1 MIVVLLAGLA
11 TILVMAI
18 VTGINAGVIAMLFAG
33 LLGTTIAS
41 MSVRDIAA
49 GFPGD
54 MFIMLFGIL
63 LLLSIA
69 SRNGSVEWL
78 VQQLVKLVGGRVAVL
93 PWLLFFAALLSSSM
107 GPGAAPLLFVVGAG
121 FARRYHISPL
131 MVGAMVIHGNQAG
144 FFSPI
149 APYGILFASL
159 MERADIAMPN
169 LDLYLIVV
177 WFHLL
182 LAVIVFVVFG
192 GLRLL
197 KAESGGLPV
206 GGGIDEAEG
215 TPPISGI
222 QVATL
227 VGFAGLLLGSLFTD
241 VNIGFLALAIALV
254 LLLASGRDESDK
266 AIAGVAWP
274 ILLIIC
280 GVTLYV
286 HVLQYSGA
294 IGNAAAALTDLAS
307 VEWVALVIAWL
318 AAALTAVAS
327 TFGTLSMLLPLSTPF
342 LASGELEVTAFL
354 ALVAI
359 SAAVTDISP
368 ISPWGAMFLASCTGM
383 NHDAIFRQML
393 LYALT
398 MIIFVPV
405 IVWLVLIIF

>member
-1 MIVVLLAGLA
+1 MTGILLAGLA
-11 TILVMAI
+11 IILVMAI
-18 VTGINAGVIAMLFAG
+18 VTGINAGIIAMLFAG
-33 LLGTTIAS
+33 MLGTVIADMS
-41 MSVRDIAA
+41 MREIAA

-69 SRNGSVEWL
+69 TQNGSVEWL
-78 VQQLVKLVGGRVAVL
+78 VQRLVKLVGGRVAVM

-107 GPGAAPLLFVVGAG
+107 GPGAAPLLFVIGAG
-121 FARRYHISPL
+121 FARSYGISPL
-131 MVGAMVIHGNQAG
+131 MIGAMVIHGNQAG

-159 MERADIAMPN
+159 MERSDIAMLN

-177 WFHLL
+177 LFHLL
-182 LAVIVFVVFG
+182 LAGIVFLLFG
-192 GLRLL
+192 GLRLIRAGVGDAGSGDATDEI
-197 KAESGGLPV
+197 AEV
-206 GGGIDEAEG
+206 TA
-215 TPPISGI
+215 ISRI

-227 VGFAGLLLGSLFTD
+227 SGFALLLLGSLFTD
-241 VNIGFLALAIALV
+241 INIGFLALAIALF
-254 LLLASGRDESDK
+254 LLLMSGRDDSDK

-286 HVLQYSGA
+286 HVLQFSGA
-294 IGNAAAALTDLAS
+294 IDNTAGMLTDLAS
-307 VEWVALVIAWL
+307 VEWVALVVAWL
-318 AAALTAVAS
+318 AAGLTAVAS

-342 LASGELEVTAFL
+342 LATGELEVTNFL

-368 ISPWGAMFLASCTGM
+368 ISPWGAMFLAACAGM
-383 NHDAIFRQML
+383 DRDAIFRQML
-393 LYALT
+393 LYAAA
-398 MIIFVPV
+398 MIVIVPV
-405 IVWLVLIIF
+405 IVWLALIIF